1 MSFRNYTI
9 FIIVIALLVTSCQRQ
24 PEIKHTVLSM
34 KEIHTIGELITAEY
48 YGEVITSLSLIENN
62 ELEQIIRSDYKTV
75 RDAYQEIPD
84 RKKLVDK
91 KLSIKNLF
99 RYNYFKKH
107 TSQEVKEAIRR
118 ICEITD
124 KKQRAVL
131 KNILT
136 PEFEEE
142 LTQSIQ
148 LDRLKSDLLYVGR
161 GSVKVGYNLG
171 NIEPASIVFSPNH
184 DTLYLINVDP
194 VETDLD
200 INPWFYY
207 PGSDSLK
214 EGNNSLYGFQLLWCP
229 QEKKA
234 KLSDINKVKSHCKK
248 LLHQQA
254 IDREIYE
261 IAHKNAEAV
270 LSSLF
275 SMMKSPAGNEIKQV
289 KILSSPFH
297 VLKQD
302 ILYDYK
308 VTAGEIDDLK
318 SIMKDTVI
326 DGFYSFRNGTKLKNR
341 HLLKFLHNINEK
353 VLLYQQDTSWNGFYA
368 PRRDSLNKLI
378 N

>member
-1 MSFRNYTI
+1 MTG
-9 FIIVIALLVTSCQRQ
+9 VQTCALPIC
-24 PEIKHTVLSM
+24 
-34 KEIHTIGELITAEY
+34 
-48 YGEVITSLSLIENN
+48 LSLIENN
-62 ELEQIIRSDYKTV
+62 ELDQIIRSDFKTV
-75 RDAYQEIPD
+75 RDAYEKIPD
-84 RKKLVDK
+84 RKKLVNK
-91 KLSIKNLF
+91 KVSIKNLF
-99 RYNYFKKH
+99 RYKYFKKH
-107 TSQEVKEAIRR
+107 TSQKVKEALRR

-148 LDRLKSDLLYVGR
+148 SDRLKNDLMYVGR
-161 GSVKVGYNLG
+161 GSVKVGYDLRS
-171 NIEPASIVFSPNH
+171 IEKNSILFSPNQ

-214 EGNNSLYGFQLLWCP
+214 EKDKSLYGFQLLWCP
-229 QEKKA
+229 KEKKA
-234 KLSDINKVKSHCKK
+234 KLSDINNVKSHCKI

-297 VLKQD
+297 ILKQD

-308 VTAGEIDDLK
+308 VTADEIDDLK

-326 DGFYSFRNGTKLKNR
+326 DRFYSFRNGSKLKNR

-368 PRRDSLNKLI
+368 QKHDSLNKLI

>member
-1 MSFRNYTI
+1 MSFRKFSI
-9 FIIVIALLVTSCQRQ
+9 FIIVILISLFSCQRQ
-24 PEIKHTVLSM
+24 TELKHTVLSL

-62 ELEQIIRSDYKTV
+62 ELDQIIRSDFKTV
-75 RDAYQEIPD
+75 RDAYQKIPD
-84 RKKLVDK
+84 HKKLVDRK
-91 KLSIKNLF
+91 ISIKNFF
-99 RYNYFKKH
+99 RYKYFKKH
-107 TSQEVKEAIRR
+107 TSQEVKEALRR

-124 KKQRAVL
+124 KKKRDVL
-131 KNILT
+131 KNILN
-136 PEFEEE
+136 ERFEEE
-142 LTQSIQ
+142 LTQSIK
-148 LDRLKSDLLYVGR
+148 LDRLKNDLMYVGR
-161 GSVKVGYNLG
+161 GSVKVGYDLG
-171 NIEPASIVFSPNH
+171 NIEPASIVFSPNQ

-207 PGSDSLK
+207 PGSDSIK
-214 EGNNSLYGFQLLWCP
+214 QKDNSLYGFQLLWCP
-229 QEKKA
+229 KEKKA
-234 KLSDINKVKSHCKK
+234 KLSDINKVKSHCKI

-289 KILSSPFH
+289 KILPSPFH

-308 VTAGEIDDLK
+308 ITADEIDDLK
-318 SIMKDTVI
+318 SIMKDTII
-326 DGFYSFRNGTKLKNR
+326 DGFYSFRNGTKMKNR

-353 VLLYQQDTSWNGFYA
+353 TIPYHQDTNWNGFYA
-368 PRRDSLNKLI
+368 QKHDSLNTLI